1 MHDLESLVM
10 TNSKPQVA
18 SPVTAKGA
26 AGANPVIA
34 RGAAGANPVIARGAA
49 GAPKQSDF
57 TELPGGVT
65 AAKGFRASGIHCGV
79 KKAKKDL
86 ALVVSDTPA
95 SAATVLTTNK
105 VQAAPVL
112 LVREQ
117 MAHGK
122 AFRAIVVNSG
132 NANACTGDR
141 GMEDARAMVAATAA
155 ALKCAPGEV
164 LVSSTGVIGQYLPIR
179 AITSGIAT
187 SAAALAPAGGH
198 AAAEAIMT
206 TDTFVKECAV
216 EFTCGSARAVI
227 GGMAKGSGMIMPNMA
242 TMLAFVT
249 TDAAVAPGALQA
261 ALSRASDR
269 SFNRISV
276 DGDTSTN
283 DMVALLANGAS
294 GAAPITEAK
303 GEAYEAFAS
312 ALQHVLT
319 ALSKMI
325 VRDGEGATKFIEIN
339 VTGAADEASAARA
352 ARAIANSSL
361 VKTAMNGEDA
371 NWGRIL
377 AAVGYSGIEFDPA
390 KTEIAFGDLPILR
403 KNYTIDFSEE
413 EAARVLHEKDIT
425 INVCLNGGEGSAS
438 FWTCDLSREYVAINA
453 NYRT

>member
-1 MHDLESLVM
+1 MHDIESPVM
-10 TNSKPQVA
+10 TNSKTKPA
-18 SPVTAKGA
+18 SGVTAKRDPGVPPQ
-26 AGANPVIA
+26 AGQSQAPVL
-34 RGAAGANPVIARGAA
+34 
-49 GAPKQSDF
+49 
-57 TELPGGVT
+57 TEIPGGVT
-65 AAKGFRASGIHCGV
+65 AAKGFRAAGIHCGV

-86 ALVVSDTPA
+86 GLVVSGSPA
-95 SAATVLTTNK
+95 SAATILTTNK
-105 VQAAPVL
+105 VQAAPVV

-117 MAHGK
+117 MAK
-122 AFRAIVVNSG
+122 STTFRAIVVNSG

-141 GMEDARAMVAATAA
+141 GMQDARAMVAATAA
-155 ALKCAPGEV
+155 ALGCAPGEV
-164 LVSSTGVIGQYLPIR
+164 LVSSTGVIGQYLPLE
-179 AITSGIAT
+179 AITAGIGTA
-187 SAAALAPAGGH
+187 AAALSPAGGH

-216 EFTCGSARAVI
+216 EFHCGGTRAVI

-249 TDAAVAPGALQA
+249 TDAAVAPGVLQTALR
-261 ALSRASDR
+261 RAGDR

-294 GAAPITEAK
+294 GAAPVTGAE
-303 GEAYEAFAS
+303 GPAYEAFYA
-312 ALQHVLT
+312 ALEHVLT
-319 ALSKMI
+319 VLSKMI

-339 VTGAADEASAARA
+339 VTGAARA
-352 ARAIANSSL
+352 ARAVATSSL

-390 KTEIAFGDLPILR
+390 QTEIAFGDLPILR
-403 KNYTIDFSEE
+403 KNYVIDFSEE
-413 EAARVLHEKDIT
+413 EAARVLHGKDIT
-425 INVCLNGGEGSAS
+425 INVRLNGGNGSAS